1 MGISGLG
8 MATEILLDDTL
19 YIILIRFLFVY
30 CGLAFF
36 LQDKDINE
44 LNK

>member
-1 MGISGLG
+1 MGTCGLG
-8 MATEILLDDTL
+8 MATEILVVIL
-19 YIILIRFLFVY
+19 YMVLFVY

-36 LQDKDINE
+36 LQDKDRNE

>member
-1 MGISGLG
+1 MGTCGLG
-8 MATEILLDDTL
+8 MATEILLDDIL
-19 YIILIRFLFVY
+19 YIISDSFLFVC

-36 LQDKDINE
+36 LQDKERNE